1 MGWKHSHFEVD
12 ILIHAFFIEGKY
24 LTITVWMEFARRG
37 HAKVCLLERNKAVS
51 VTVIKV
57 AHEVF
62 PDHDE
67 DNAEVT
73 CKAEGRCEYLR

>member
-1 MGWKHSHFEVD
+1 MGWKQTSHFEVD
-12 ILIHAFFIEGKY
+12 IIHVIFIKGEY
-24 LTITVWMEFARRG
+24 LTVTVWLEFARRG

>member
-1 MGWKHSHFEVD
+1 M
-12 ILIHAFFIEGKY
+12 FIEGKY
-24 LTITVWMEFARRG
+24 LTVWLEFARRG

-73 CKAEGRCEYLR
+73 CKAEGRCEYLK

>member
-1 MGWKHSHFEVD
+1 MGWKQTSHFEVD
-12 ILIHAFFIEGKY
+12 FIHVIFIKGKY
-24 LTITVWMEFARRG
+24 LTVTVWLEFARRG

>member
-1 MGWKHSHFEVD
+1 MGWKQTSHFKVD
-12 ILIHAFFIEGKY
+12 IIHVIFIKGEY
-24 LTITVWMEFARRG
+24 LTVTVWLEFARRG

>member
-1 MGWKHSHFEVD
+1 M
-12 ILIHAFFIEGKY
+12 
-24 LTITVWMEFARRG
+24 
-37 HAKVCLLERNKAVS
+37 CLLERNKAVS